1 MEKGQPEVMQLTSD
15 NLLSDKLTVG
25 DLLDLRWV
33 QREEIVKIEDRKF
46 VSMTK
51 TGSFHGVALWFDVV
65 FDPIVFEAQSLN
77 RKRCHDFKCLH
88 CRAQGP

>member
-15 NLLSDKLTVG
+15 NLLSDKLTIG
-25 DLLDLRWV
+25 DQLDLRWV

-51 TGSFHGVALWFDVV
+51 TGNFHGVALWFDVV
-65 FDPIVFEAQSLN
+65 FDPIVFEAQS
-77 RKRCHDFKCLH
+77 
-88 CRAQGP
+88 